1 MAFPFSV
8 LDFQI
13 AALPCLVGSCLS
25 WDTSRCHR
33 LFQLSNLGSSTSLS
47 NIFPF
52 VVFTTTPNSHAYSN
66 ICFEYFCFL
75 FTFLC
80 GIILEPCWFLSP
92 VNLWLCLTHNRCS
105 INICSLNKWRWPL
118 IIILH
123 GSQGGWENPIKGSW
137 SERSVMLAYVWEAE
151 FLCLG
156 LSEQVSEPLEVWLTQ
171 WQQTSVHTV
180 KKETDVW
187 KAQAFASYMLMFA
200 CTIFFKEI
208 HISDLFG
215 NHAEVPGLG
224 CLLWSLENVLPPCGM

>member
-1 MAFPFSV
+1 MLGWLLLVMGHQQMSPAFPTLQPWIFYLIIQHFS
-8 LDFQI
+8 LCCIYYHPTQ
-13 AALPCLVGSCLS
+13 SCLFKY
-25 WDTSRCHR
+25 
-33 LFQLSNLGSSTSLS
+33 LFW
-47 NIFPF
+47 
-52 VVFTTTPNSHAYSN
+52 V
-66 ICFEYFCFL
+66 FL
-75 FTFLC
+75 FSIYFSTW
-80 GIILEPCWFLSP
+80 IILEPCWFLSP
-92 VNLWLCLTHNRCS
+92 VNLWLCLTHDRCS

-118 IIILH
+118 IIILL

-137 SERSVMLAYVWEAE
+137 SERSVMLACAWEAE

-200 CTIFFKEI
+200 CTILSKES

-224 CLLWSLENVLPPCGM
+224 CLLWSLENVFPPCGI